1 MSYEGDDVMSDG
13 RLFQITGAQ
22 RLKTREP
29 MTVGREVT
37 DGVASLL
44 NAADLSV
51 NIYMQ
56 EVRSVF
62 LNFCSALENS
72 QN

>member
-13 RLFQITGAQ
+13 RLFQITDAQ
-22 RLKTREP
+22 RLKAREP

-44 NAADLSV
+44 NAADLSERAGV
-51 NIYMQ
+51 YT
-56 EVRSVF
+56 
-62 LNFCSALENS
+62 
-72 QN
+72 